1 MCNNQG
7 LQGILLVLKN
17 ITTLIQIIVPIL
29 LIVFATISLIKLIN
43 NPEEKNGI
51 KKIINQFI
59 AAIIIFLI
67 PVFVNAIMNMIGNN
81 TTISSCWNE
90 VSPKISWTKNYYKD
104 NDDKRNSILQ
114 DKNDYEKGEKTTK
127 SSLDSSNAKEIPNDV
142 LKNASHS
149 DLSIVVADSDGNV
162 IAARKPDLLREG
174 GSTVKVFTGYSAV
187 KLLDPKNDKVVCT
200 KYAQN
205 MPYMGTPEVKVGQVV
220 SVSQAATKD
229 LPAS

>member
-90 VSPKISWTKNYYKD
+90 VSPKIS
-104 NDDKRNSILQ
+104 
-114 DKNDYEKGEKTTK
+114 
-127 SSLDSSNAKEIPNDV
+127 
-142 LKNASHS
+142 
-149 DLSIVVADSDGNV
+149 
-162 IAARKPDLLREG
+162 
-174 GSTVKVFTGYSAV
+174 
-187 KLLDPKNDKVVCT
+187 
-200 KYAQN
+200 
-205 MPYMGTPEVKVGQVV
+205 
-220 SVSQAATKD
+220 
-229 LPAS
+229 